1 MKKGLLIFLLLFGY
15 SCGSLYVGNYVRT
28 HKLSPE
34 IRLAIAEQRVI
45 VGMHKK
51 DVEISLQPADFC
63 PNDNEWIYFYYGYHI
78 YFIDAKVANIALRD
92 GEITKSIQNSSAAI
106 GMTKEEVLYAL
117 GEPYT
122 RTSEII
128 DNSVLE
134 YWRYWQRWK
143 PLRRRGPFWF
153 ITFKDGI
160 VIKVA
165 EDR

>member
-1 MKKGLLIFLLLFGY
+1 MKKGLFVFLLFFSF
-15 SCGSLYVGNYVRT
+15 SCGGYYANTYLQN
-28 HKLSPE
+28 KNLSPE
-34 IRLAIAEQRVI
+34 IGQAIAEHRVV
-45 VGMHKK
+45 VGMNKG
-51 DVEISLQPADFC
+51 DVEASIGRGDYF

-78 YFIDAKVANIALRD
+78 YFIDARVANIALRD
-92 GEITKSIQNSSAAI
+92 GEITRGIQNSSAAI

-122 RTSEII
+122 RTSEKI

-153 ITFKDGI
+153 ITFKDGV